1 MRTSAKASPSVKRCG
16 MRSAKLA
23 RHMLIRSTG
32 RRSTSRVSESEM
44 SRWFATLLLVASLL
58 PSPVRAETQ
67 EPFKHALIIG
77 VSIYRDEE
85 IPPLFGVPNDLDS
98 AKEIAVAMGI
108 PEGNVTELFNEQA
121 TKDRII
127 AELGKLAAQASDGGR
142 ILVYFSGHGT
152 RWRDPNAG
160 GCVEG
165 LLTWDRKVIVNR
177 EFAQYAKPLGSKAD
191 KLIIMFDAC
200 HSGGIAGIRRNT
212 RSLGEENGGL
222 RPKFFMKADE
232 TGTACNRPSNVRTR
246 SLLGQNTDGV
256 DALPENVV
264 HITSARSDEVSFDEP
279 SRGGLATQAMK
290 SCLLGAAKDL
300 DGSGAVTLAEVE
312 QCAQDFIS
320 TKVARFPD
328 LLPHHVSVTG
338 LRNMIPV
345 AAAGK
350 PTQSAAP
357 TAEAA
362 RLERERL
369 QREQAALEEQHR
381 AEERRAAEQRA
392 EKIRLEQQRL
402 AAERAEAERL
412 AKLEQERLAREAE
425 QARLAQLEKQRLAR
439 EAEIT
444 RVAEAERK
452 RLAAEAAAAEAAR
465 RESERLAQV
474 ARERQQREEAEL
486 RAEQERLAELA
497 RAAAEERK
505 RLAAAQV
512 AQSAAA
518 AAQTTP
524 SAPAPA
530 PAEPPPV
537 SAIASVQNL
546 YDQRDPRRTLAVTM
560 PRKSLRIGQDPFEMT
575 ITSKH
580 DGHVYIVLLGSD
592 QTSFYL
598 LFPNGLDGSNKI
610 KANVPMRLPRPNWGV
625 VAGGPPGTDHVL
637 VLVTDNPRDLS
648 VLSSNAANAEAPYT
662 FKAADAGGRRELIN
676 FVIGEGVRGS
686 PRFAAAWLKVEEV
699 P

>member
-1 MRTSAKASPSVKRCG
+1 
-16 MRSAKLA
+16 
-23 RHMLIRSTG
+23 
-32 RRSTSRVSESEM
+32 M
-44 SRWFATLLLVASLL
+44 SRWIAILLLVASVL
-58 PSPVRAETQ
+58 PSTARAATQ

-108 PEGNVTELFNEQA
+108 PAGNVTELFNEQA

-127 AELGKLAAQASDGGR
+127 AELGKLAARASEGGR

-200 HSGGIAGIRRNT
+200 HSGGIAGLRGNT
-212 RSLGEENGGL
+212 RSLGSENGGL

-246 SLLGQNTDGV
+246 SLLGQNSDGV

-290 SCLLGAAKDL
+290 SCLLGNAKDL

-312 QCAQDFIS
+312 QCAQEFIS
-320 TKVARFPD
+320 NKVARFPD

-357 TAEAA
+357 TAEAV

-369 QREQAALEEQHR
+369 QREQAALEEQRR

-392 EKIRLEQQRL
+392 EKIRREQERL

-412 AKLEQERLAREAE
+412 AKAEQERLAREAE
-425 QARLAQLEKQRLAR
+425 QARVAQLEKQRLAR
-439 EAEIT
+439 EAELA
-444 RVAEAERK
+444 RVAEGERK

-465 RESERLAQV
+465 RESERLARV
-474 ARERQQREEAEL
+474 AQERREREEAEL
-486 RAEQERLAELA
+486 RAEQERLAQLA
-497 RAAAEERK
+497 QAAEDEKK
-505 RLAAAQV
+505 RLAAAQ
-512 AQSAAA
+512 AA
-518 AAQTTP
+518 AAQTALAATQAAPIATTP
-524 SAPAPA
+524 AVTTGPAA
-530 PAEPPPV
+530 AEPAPV
-537 SAIASVQNL
+537 SAVASVQNL
-546 YDQRDPRRTLAVTM
+546 YDQRDPRRTLTVTV

-598 LFPNGLDGSNKI
+598 LFPNGLDGSNTI

-648 VLSSNAANAEAPYT
+648 VLSSNAANPEAPYT
-662 FKAADAGGRRELIN
+662 FKAADTGGRRELIN

>member
-1 MRTSAKASPSVKRCG
+1 
-16 MRSAKLA
+16 
-23 RHMLIRSTG
+23 
-32 RRSTSRVSESEM
+32 M
-44 SRWFATLLLVASLL
+44 SRWIAILLLVASVL
-58 PSPVRAETQ
+58 PSTARAATQ

-108 PEGNVTELFNEQA
+108 PAGNVTELFNEQA

-127 AELGKLAAQASDGGR
+127 AELGKLAARASEGGR

-200 HSGGIAGIRRNT
+200 HSGGIAGLRGNT
-212 RSLGEENGGL
+212 RSLGSENGGL

-246 SLLGQNTDGV
+246 SLLGQNSDGV

-290 SCLLGAAKDL
+290 SCLLGNAKDL

-312 QCAQDFIS
+312 QCAQEFIS

-357 TAEAA
+357 TAEAV

-369 QREQAALEEQHR
+369 QREQAALEEQRR

-392 EKIRLEQQRL
+392 EKIRREQERL

-412 AKLEQERLAREAE
+412 AKAEQERLAREAE
-425 QARLAQLEKQRLAR
+425 QARVAQLEKQRLAR
-439 EAEIT
+439 EAELA
-444 RVAEAERK
+444 RVAEGERK
-452 RLAAEAAAAEAAR
+452 RLAAEAAAAETAR
-465 RESERLAQV
+465 RESERLARV
-474 ARERQQREEAEL
+474 AQERREREEAEL
-486 RAEQERLAELA
+486 RAEQERLAQLA
-497 RAAAEERK
+497 QAAEDEKK
-505 RLAAAQV
+505 RLAAAQ
-512 AQSAAA
+512 AA
-518 AAQTTP
+518 AAQTATAATQAAPIATTP
-524 SAPAPA
+524 AVTTGPAA
-530 PAEPPPV
+530 AEPAPV
-537 SAIASVQNL
+537 SAVASVQNL
-546 YDQRDPRRTLAVTM
+546 YDQRDPRRTLTVTV
-560 PRKSLRIGQDPFEMT
+560 PRKSLRIGQDPFEVT

-598 LFPNGLDGSNKI
+598 LFPNGLDGSNTI

-648 VLSSNAANAEAPYT
+648 VLSSNAANPEAPYT
-662 FKAADAGGRRELIN
+662 FKAADTGGRRELIN

>member
-1 MRTSAKASPSVKRCG
+1 
-16 MRSAKLA
+16 
-23 RHMLIRSTG
+23 
-32 RRSTSRVSESEM
+32 M
-44 SRWFATLLLVASLL
+44 SRWIAILLLVASVL
-58 PSPVRAETQ
+58 PSTARAATQ

-108 PEGNVTELFNEQA
+108 PAGNVTELFNEQA

-127 AELGKLAAQASDGGR
+127 AELGKLAARASEGGR

-200 HSGGIAGIRRNT
+200 HSGGIAGLRGNT
-212 RSLGEENGGL
+212 RSLGSENGGL

-246 SLLGQNTDGV
+246 SLLGQNSDGV

-290 SCLLGAAKDL
+290 SCLLGNAKDL

-312 QCAQDFIS
+312 QCAQEFIS
-320 TKVARFPD
+320 NKVARFPD

-357 TAEAA
+357 TAEAV

-369 QREQAALEEQHR
+369 QREQAALEEQRR

-392 EKIRLEQQRL
+392 EKIRREQERL

-412 AKLEQERLAREAE
+412 AKAEQERLAREAE
-425 QARLAQLEKQRLAR
+425 QARVAQLEKQRLAR
-439 EAEIT
+439 EAELA
-444 RVAEAERK
+444 RVAEGERK

-465 RESERLAQV
+465 RESERLARV
-474 ARERQQREEAEL
+474 AQERREREEAEL
-486 RAEQERLAELA
+486 RAEQERLAQLA
-497 RAAAEERK
+497 QAAEDEKK
-505 RLAAAQV
+505 RLAAAQ
-512 AQSAAA
+512 AA
-518 AAQTTP
+518 AAQTALAATQAAPIATTP
-524 SAPAPA
+524 AVTTGPAA
-530 PAEPPPV
+530 AEPAPV
-537 SAIASVQNL
+537 SAVASVQNL
-546 YDQRDPRRTLAVTM
+546 YDQRDPRRTLTVTV

-598 LFPNGLDGSNKI
+598 LFPNGLDGSNTI
-610 KANVPMRLPRPNWGV
+610 KANVLMRLPRPNWGV

-648 VLSSNAANAEAPYT
+648 VLSSNAANPEAPYT
-662 FKAADAGGRRELIN
+662 FKAADTGGRRELIN

>member
-1 MRTSAKASPSVKRCG
+1 
-16 MRSAKLA
+16 
-23 RHMLIRSTG
+23 
-32 RRSTSRVSESEM
+32 M
-44 SRWFATLLLVASLL
+44 SRWIAILLLVASVL
-58 PSPVRAETQ
+58 PSTARAATQ

-108 PEGNVTELFNEQA
+108 PAGNVTELFNEQA

-127 AELGKLAAQASDGGR
+127 AELGKLAARATEGGR

-200 HSGGIAGIRRNT
+200 HSGGIAGLRGNT
-212 RSLGEENGGL
+212 RSLGSENGGL

-246 SLLGQNTDGV
+246 SLLGQNSDGV

-290 SCLLGAAKDL
+290 SCLLGNAKDL

-312 QCAQDFIS
+312 QCAQEFIS

-357 TAEAA
+357 TAEAV

-369 QREQAALEEQHR
+369 QREQAALEEQRR

-392 EKIRLEQQRL
+392 EKIRREQERL

-412 AKLEQERLAREAE
+412 AKAEQERLAREAE
-425 QARLAQLEKQRLAR
+425 QARVAQLEKQRLAR
-439 EAEIT
+439 EAELA
-444 RVAEAERK
+444 RVAEGERK

-465 RESERLAQV
+465 RESERLARV
-474 ARERQQREEAEL
+474 AQERREREEAEL
-486 RAEQERLAELA
+486 RAEQERLAQLA
-497 RAAAEERK
+497 QAAEDEKK
-505 RLAAAQV
+505 RLAAAQ
-512 AQSAAA
+512 AA
-518 AAQTTP
+518 AAQTATAATQAAPIATTP
-524 SAPAPA
+524 AVTTGPAA
-530 PAEPPPV
+530 AEPAPV
-537 SAIASVQNL
+537 SAVASVQNL
-546 YDQRDPRRTLAVTM
+546 YDQRDPRRTLTVTV

-598 LFPNGLDGSNKI
+598 LFPNGLDGSNTI

-648 VLSSNAANAEAPYT
+648 VLSSNAANPEAPYT
-662 FKAADAGGRRELIN
+662 FKAADTGGRRELIN

>member
-1 MRTSAKASPSVKRCG
+1 
-16 MRSAKLA
+16 
-23 RHMLIRSTG
+23 
-32 RRSTSRVSESEM
+32 M
-44 SRWFATLLLVASLL
+44 SRWIAILLLMASIL
-58 PSPVRAETQ
+58 SPPASAATQ

-85 IPPLFGVPNDLDS
+85 VPPLFGVPNDLDS

-246 SLLGQNTDGV
+246 SLLGQNSDGV

-264 HITSARSDEVSFDEP
+264 HITSARADEVSFDEP

-290 SCLLGAAKDL
+290 SCLLGGAKDL

-328 LLPHHVSVTG
+328 LLPHHVTVTG
-338 LRNMIPV
+338 LRNLIPV

-357 TAEAA
+357 SAEAA

-369 QREQAALEEQHR
+369 QREQAALEEQRR

-392 EKIRLEQQRL
+392 EKIRQEQQRL
-402 AAERAEAERL
+402 AAERGEAERL

-439 EAEIT
+439 EAELAK
-444 RVAEAERK
+444 VAEAERK
-452 RLAAEAAAAEAAR
+452 RLAAEAAAADTAR
-465 RESERLAQV
+465 RESERLAQ
-474 ARERQQREEAEL
+474 AALERRQREEAES
-486 RAEQERLAELA
+486 RAEQERLAQLA
-497 RAAAEERK
+497 QAAEEEKKRLAAAEAERLRLAQLAEAAAEEKK
-505 RLAAAQV
+505 RLAAAQ
-512 AQSAAA
+512 A
-518 AAQTTP
+518 
-524 SAPAPA
+524 
-530 PAEPPPV
+530 PV
-537 SAIASVQNL
+537 SAVASVQNL
-546 YDQRDPRRTLAVTM
+546 YDQRDPRRTLAVTV
-560 PRKSLRIGQDPFEMT
+560 PRKSLRIGQDPFELT

-580 DGHVYIVLLGSD
+580 DGYVYIVLLGSD

-598 LFPNGLDGSNKI
+598 LFPNGFDGSNKI
-610 KANVPMRLPRPNWGV
+610 KANAPMRLPRPNWGV
-625 VAGGPPGTDHVL
+625 MAGGPPGTDHVL
-637 VLVTDNPRDLS
+637 VLVTDNPRELS
-648 VLSSNAANAEAPYT
+648 VLSSNAANPEAPYT

-699 P
+699 Q

>member
-1 MRTSAKASPSVKRCG
+1 
-16 MRSAKLA
+16 
-23 RHMLIRSTG
+23 
-32 RRSTSRVSESEM
+32 M
-44 SRWFATLLLVASLL
+44 SRWIVILLLVASVL
-58 PSPVRAETQ
+58 PSTARAATQ

-108 PEGNVTELFNEQA
+108 PAGNVTELFNEQA

-127 AELGKLAAQASDGGR
+127 AELGKLAARATEGGR

-200 HSGGIAGIRRNT
+200 HSGGIAGLRGNT
-212 RSLGEENGGL
+212 RSLGSENGGL

-246 SLLGQNTDGV
+246 SLLGQNADGV

-290 SCLLGAAKDL
+290 SCLLGNAKDL

-312 QCAQDFIS
+312 QCAQEFIS

-357 TAEAA
+357 TAEAV

-369 QREQAALEEQHR
+369 QREQAALEEQRR

-392 EKIRLEQQRL
+392 EKIRREQERL

-412 AKLEQERLAREAE
+412 AKAEQERLAREAE
-425 QARLAQLEKQRLAR
+425 QAGVAQLEKQRLAR
-439 EAEIT
+439 
-444 RVAEAERK
+444 VAQE
-452 RLAAEAAAAEAAR
+452 R
-465 RESERLAQV
+465 RE
-474 ARERQQREEAEL
+474 REEAEL
-486 RAEQERLAELA
+486 RAEQERLAQLA
-497 RAAAEERK
+497 QAAEDEKK
-505 RLAAAQV
+505 RLAAAQ
-512 AQSAAA
+512 AA
-518 AAQTTP
+518 AAQTATAATP
-524 SAPAPA
+524 AVTTAPPA
-530 PAEPPPV
+530 AEPAPV
-537 SAIASVQNL
+537 SAVASVQNL
-546 YDQRDPRRTLAVTM
+546 YDQRDTRRTLNVTV

-598 LFPNGLDGSNKI
+598 LFPNGLDGSNTI
-610 KANVPMRLPRPNWGV
+610 KTNVPMRLPRPNWGV

-648 VLSSNAANAEAPYT
+648 VLSSNAANPEAPYT

>member
-1 MRTSAKASPSVKRCG
+1 
-16 MRSAKLA
+16 
-23 RHMLIRSTG
+23 
-32 RRSTSRVSESEM
+32 M
-44 SRWFATLLLVASLL
+44 SRWIAILLLVASVL
-58 PSPVRAETQ
+58 PSTARAATQ

-108 PEGNVTELFNEQA
+108 PAGNVTELFNEQA

-127 AELGKLAAQASDGGR
+127 AELGKLAARATEGGR

-200 HSGGIAGIRRNT
+200 HSGGIAGLRGNT
-212 RSLGEENGGL
+212 RSLGSENGGL

-246 SLLGQNTDGV
+246 SLLGQNSDGV

-290 SCLLGAAKDL
+290 SCLLGNAKDL

-312 QCAQDFIS
+312 QCAQEFIS

-357 TAEAA
+357 TAEAV

-369 QREQAALEEQHR
+369 QREQAALEEQRR

-392 EKIRLEQQRL
+392 EKIRREQERL

-412 AKLEQERLAREAE
+412 AKAEQERLAREAE
-425 QARLAQLEKQRLAR
+425 QARVAQLEKQRLAR
-439 EAEIT
+439 EAELA
-444 RVAEAERK
+444 RVAEGERK

-465 RESERLAQV
+465 RESERLARV
-474 ARERQQREEAEL
+474 AQERREREEAEL
-486 RAEQERLAELA
+486 RAEQERLAQLA
-497 RAAAEERK
+497 QAAEDEKK
-505 RLAAAQV
+505 RLAAAQ
-512 AQSAAA
+512 AA
-518 AAQTTP
+518 AAQTATAATQAAPIATTP
-524 SAPAPA
+524 AVTTGPAA
-530 PAEPPPV
+530 AEPAPV
-537 SAIASVQNL
+537 SAVASVQNL
-546 YDQRDPRRTLAVTM
+546 YDQRDPRRTLNVTV
-560 PRKSLRIGQDPFEMT
+560 PRKSLRIGQDPFEVT

-598 LFPNGLDGSNKI
+598 LFPNGLDGSNTI

-648 VLSSNAANAEAPYT
+648 VLSSNAANPEAPYT
-662 FKAADAGGRRELIN
+662 FKAADTGGRRELIN

>member
-1 MRTSAKASPSVKRCG
+1 
-16 MRSAKLA
+16 
-23 RHMLIRSTG
+23 
-32 RRSTSRVSESEM
+32 M
-44 SRWFATLLLVASLL
+44 SRWIAILLLVASVL
-58 PSPVRAETQ
+58 PSTARAATQ

-108 PEGNVTELFNEQA
+108 PAGNVTELFNEQA

-127 AELGKLAAQASDGGR
+127 AELGKLAARASEGGR

-200 HSGGIAGIRRNT
+200 HSGGIAGLRGNT
-212 RSLGEENGGL
+212 RSLGSENGGL

-246 SLLGQNTDGV
+246 SLLGQNADGV

-290 SCLLGAAKDL
+290 SCLLGNAKDL

-312 QCAQDFIS
+312 QCAQEFIS

-357 TAEAA
+357 TAEAV

-369 QREQAALEEQHR
+369 QREQAALEEQRR

-392 EKIRLEQQRL
+392 EKIRREQERL

-412 AKLEQERLAREAE
+412 AKAEQERLAR
-425 QARLAQLEKQRLAR
+425 
-439 EAEIT
+439 
-444 RVAEAERK
+444 VAEGERK
-452 RLAAEAAAAEAAR
+452 RLAAEAAAADAAR
-465 RESERLAQV
+465 RESERLARVGQ
-474 ARERQQREEAEL
+474 ERRDREEAEL
-486 RAEQERLAELA
+486 RAEQERLAQLA
-497 RAAAEERK
+497 QAAEDEKK
-505 RLAAAQV
+505 RLAAAQAATAATQAAPIATTPAV
-512 AQSAAA
+512 TTGPAAA
-518 AAQTTP
+518 E
-524 SAPAPA
+524 PA
-530 PAEPPPV
+530 PV
-537 SAIASVQNL
+537 SAVASVQNL
-546 YDQRDPRRTLAVTM
+546 YDQRDPRRTLTVTV
-560 PRKSLRIGQDPFEMT
+560 PRKSLRIGQDPFEVT

-598 LFPNGLDGSNKI
+598 LFPNGLDGSNAI

-648 VLSSNAANAEAPYT
+648 VLSSNAANPEAPYT
-662 FKAADAGGRRELIN
+662 FKAADTGGRRELIN

>member
-1 MRTSAKASPSVKRCG
+1 
-16 MRSAKLA
+16 
-23 RHMLIRSTG
+23 
-32 RRSTSRVSESEM
+32 M
-44 SRWFATLLLVASLL
+44 SRWIASLLLVASGL
-58 PSPVRAETQ
+58 PSAARAATQ

-108 PEGNVTELFNEQA
+108 PAGNVTELFNEQA

-127 AELGKLAAQASDGGR
+127 AELGKLAARATEGGR

-200 HSGGIAGIRRNT
+200 HSGGIAGLRGNT
-212 RSLGEENGGL
+212 RSLGSENGGL

-246 SLLGQNTDGV
+246 SLLGQNSDGV

-290 SCLLGAAKDL
+290 SCLLGNAKDL

-312 QCAQDFIS
+312 QCAQEFIS

-357 TAEAA
+357 TAEAV

-369 QREQAALEEQHR
+369 QREQAALEEQRR

-392 EKIRLEQQRL
+392 EKIRREQERL

-412 AKLEQERLAREAE
+412 AKAEQERLAREAE
-425 QARLAQLEKQRLAR
+425 QARVAQLEKQRLAR
-439 EAEIT
+439 EAELA
-444 RVAEAERK
+444 RVAEGERK
-452 RLAAEAAAAEAAR
+452 RLAAEAAAAETAR
-465 RESERLAQV
+465 RESERLARV
-474 ARERQQREEAEL
+474 AQERREREEAEL
-486 RAEQERLAELA
+486 RAEQERLAQLA
-497 RAAAEERK
+497 QAAEDEKK
-505 RLAAAQV
+505 RLAAAQ
-512 AQSAAA
+512 AA
-518 AAQTTP
+518 AAQTATAATQAAPIATTP
-524 SAPAPA
+524 AVTTGPAA
-530 PAEPPPV
+530 AEPAPV
-537 SAIASVQNL
+537 SAVASVQNL
-546 YDQRDPRRTLAVTM
+546 YDQRDPRRTLTVTV

-598 LFPNGLDGSNKI
+598 LFPNGLDGSNTI

-648 VLSSNAANAEAPYT
+648 VLSSNAANPEAPYT
-662 FKAADAGGRRELIN
+662 FKAADTGGRRELIN

>member
-1 MRTSAKASPSVKRCG
+1 
-16 MRSAKLA
+16 
-23 RHMLIRSTG
+23 
-32 RRSTSRVSESEM
+32 M
-44 SRWFATLLLVASLL
+44 SRWIAILLLVASVL
-58 PSPVRAETQ
+58 PSTARAATQ

-108 PEGNVTELFNEQA
+108 PAGNVTELFNEQA

-127 AELGKLAAQASDGGR
+127 AELGKLAARATEGGR

-200 HSGGIAGIRRNT
+200 HSGGIAGLRGNT
-212 RSLGEENGGL
+212 RSLGSENGGL

-246 SLLGQNTDGV
+246 SLLGQNADGV

-290 SCLLGAAKDL
+290 SCLLGNAKDL

-312 QCAQDFIS
+312 QCAQEFIS

-357 TAEAA
+357 TAEAV

-369 QREQAALEEQHR
+369 QREQAALEEQRR

-392 EKIRLEQQRL
+392 EKIRREQERL

-412 AKLEQERLAREAE
+412 AKAEQERLAREAE
-425 QARLAQLEKQRLAR
+425 QARVAQLEKQRLAR
-439 EAEIT
+439 EAELA
-444 RVAEAERK
+444 RVAEGERK
-452 RLAAEAAAAEAAR
+452 RLAAEAAAADAAR
-465 RESERLAQV
+465 RESERLARV
-474 ARERQQREEAEL
+474 AQERREREEAEL
-486 RAEQERLAELA
+486 RAEQERLAQLA
-497 RAAAEERK
+497 QAAEDEKK
-505 RLAAAQV
+505 RLAAAQAAA
-512 AQSAAA
+512 AQAA
-518 AAQTTP
+518 AAQTATAATQAAPIATTP
-524 SAPAPA
+524 AVTTGPAA
-530 PAEPPPV
+530 AEPAPV
-537 SAIASVQNL
+537 SAVASVQNL
-546 YDQRDPRRTLAVTM
+546 YDQRDPRRTLTVTV

-598 LFPNGLDGSNKI
+598 LFPNGLDGSNTI

-648 VLSSNAANAEAPYT
+648 VLSSNAANPEAPYT
-662 FKAADAGGRRELIN
+662 FKAADTGGRRELIN

>member
-1 MRTSAKASPSVKRCG
+1 
-16 MRSAKLA
+16 
-23 RHMLIRSTG
+23 
-32 RRSTSRVSESEM
+32 M
-44 SRWFATLLLVASLL
+44 SRWIAILLLVASVL
-58 PSPVRAETQ
+58 PSAARAATQ

-108 PEGNVTELFNEQA
+108 PAGNVTELFNEQA

-127 AELGKLAAQASDGGR
+127 AELGKLAARASEGGR

-200 HSGGIAGIRRNT
+200 HSGGIAGLRGNT
-212 RSLGEENGGL
+212 RSLGSENGGL

-246 SLLGQNTDGV
+246 SLLGQNSDGV

-290 SCLLGAAKDL
+290 SCLLGNAKDL

-312 QCAQDFIS
+312 QCAQEFIS

-357 TAEAA
+357 TAEAV

-369 QREQAALEEQHR
+369 QREQAALEEQRR

-392 EKIRLEQQRL
+392 EKIRREQERL

-412 AKLEQERLAREAE
+412 AKAEQERLAREAE
-425 QARLAQLEKQRLAR
+425 QARVAQLEKQRLAR
-439 EAEIT
+439 
-444 RVAEAERK
+444 VAQE
-452 RLAAEAAAAEAAR
+452 R
-465 RESERLAQV
+465 RE
-474 ARERQQREEAEL
+474 REEAEL
-486 RAEQERLAELA
+486 RAEQERLAQLA
-497 RAAAEERK
+497 QAAEDEKK
-505 RLAAAQV
+505 RLAAAQ
-512 AQSAAA
+512 AA
-518 AAQTTP
+518 AAQTALAATQAAPIATTP
-524 SAPAPA
+524 AVTTGPAA
-530 PAEPPPV
+530 AEPAPV
-537 SAIASVQNL
+537 SAVASVQNL
-546 YDQRDPRRTLAVTM
+546 YDQRDPRRTLTVTV

-598 LFPNGLDGSNKI
+598 LFPNGLDGSNTI
-610 KANVPMRLPRPNWGV
+610 KANVLMRLPRPNWGV

-648 VLSSNAANAEAPYT
+648 VLSSNAANPEAPYT
-662 FKAADAGGRRELIN
+662 FKAADTGGRRELIN

>member
-1 MRTSAKASPSVKRCG
+1 
-16 MRSAKLA
+16 
-23 RHMLIRSTG
+23 
-32 RRSTSRVSESEM
+32 M
-44 SRWFATLLLVASLL
+44 SRWIAILLLIASIL
-58 PSPVRAETQ
+58 SPPARAATQ

-85 IPPLFGVPNDLDS
+85 VPPLFGVPNDLDS

-246 SLLGQNTDGV
+246 SLLGQNSDGV

-264 HITSARSDEVSFDEP
+264 HITSARADEVSFDEP

-290 SCLLGAAKDL
+290 SCLLGGAKDL

-328 LLPHHVSVTG
+328 LLPHHVTVTG
-338 LRNMIPV
+338 LRNLIPV

-357 TAEAA
+357 SAEAA

-369 QREQAALEEQHR
+369 QREQAALEEQRR

-392 EKIRLEQQRL
+392 EKIRQEQQRL

-439 EAEIT
+439 EAELAK
-444 RVAEAERK
+444 VAEAERK
-452 RLAAEAAAAEAAR
+452 RLAAEAAAADTAR
-465 RESERLAQV
+465 RESERLAQ
-474 ARERQQREEAEL
+474 AALERRQREEAEL
-486 RAEQERLAELA
+486 RAEQERLAQLA
-497 RAAAEERK
+497 QAAEEEKK
-505 RLAAAQV
+505 RLAAAEAERLRL
-512 AQSAAA
+512 AQLAEAAEAARAAEAAA
-518 AAQTTP
+518 AAMA
-524 SAPAPA
+524 APAV
-530 PAEPPPV
+530 AEPAPV
-537 SAIASVQNL
+537 SAVASVQNL
-546 YDQRDPRRTLAVTM
+546 YDQRDPRRTLAVTV
-560 PRKSLRIGQDPFEMT
+560 PRKSLRIGQDPFELT

-580 DGHVYIVLLGSD
+580 DGYVYIVLLGSD

-625 VAGGPPGTDHVL
+625 MAGGPPGTDHVL
-637 VLVTDNPRDLS
+637 VLVTDNPRELS
-648 VLSSNAANAEAPYT
+648 VLSSNAANPEAPYT

-699 P
+699 Q

>member
-1 MRTSAKASPSVKRCG
+1 
-16 MRSAKLA
+16 
-23 RHMLIRSTG
+23 
-32 RRSTSRVSESEM
+32 M
-44 SRWFATLLLVASLL
+44 SRWIAILLLVASVL
-58 PSPVRAETQ
+58 PSTARAATQ

-85 IPPLFGVPNDLDS
+85 VPPLFGVPNDLDS

-108 PEGNVTELFNEQA
+108 PAGNVTELFNEQA

-127 AELGKLAAQASDGGR
+127 AELGKLAARATEGGR

-200 HSGGIAGIRRNT
+200 HSGGIAGLRGNT
-212 RSLGEENGGL
+212 RSLGSENGGL

-246 SLLGQNTDGV
+246 SLLGQNSDGV

-290 SCLLGAAKDL
+290 SCLLGNAKDL

-312 QCAQDFIS
+312 QCAQEFIS

-357 TAEAA
+357 TAEAV

-369 QREQAALEEQHR
+369 QREQAALEEQRR

-392 EKIRLEQQRL
+392 EKIRREQERL

-412 AKLEQERLAREAE
+412 AKAEQERLAREAE
-425 QARLAQLEKQRLAR
+425 QARVAQLEKQRLAR
-439 EAEIT
+439 EAELA
-444 RVAEAERK
+444 RVAEGERK
-452 RLAAEAAAAEAAR
+452 RLAAEAAAAETAR
-465 RESERLAQV
+465 RESERLARV
-474 ARERQQREEAEL
+474 AQERREREEAEL
-486 RAEQERLAELA
+486 RAEQERLAQLA
-497 RAAAEERK
+497 QAAEDEKK
-505 RLAAAQV
+505 RLAAAQ
-512 AQSAAA
+512 AA
-518 AAQTTP
+518 AAQTATAATQAAPIATTP
-524 SAPAPA
+524 AVTTGPAA
-530 PAEPPPV
+530 AEPAPV
-537 SAIASVQNL
+537 SAVASVQNL
-546 YDQRDPRRTLAVTM
+546 YDQRDPRRTLTVTV

-598 LFPNGLDGSNKI
+598 LFPNGLDGSNTI

-648 VLSSNAANAEAPYT
+648 VLSSNAANPEAPYT
-662 FKAADAGGRRELIN
+662 FKAADTGGRRELIN

>member
-1 MRTSAKASPSVKRCG
+1 
-16 MRSAKLA
+16 
-23 RHMLIRSTG
+23 
-32 RRSTSRVSESEM
+32 M
-44 SRWFATLLLVASLL
+44 SRWIAILLLVASVL
-58 PSPVRAETQ
+58 PSTARAATQ

-108 PEGNVTELFNEQA
+108 PAGNVTELFNEQA

-127 AELGKLAAQASDGGR
+127 AELGKLAARASEGGR

-200 HSGGIAGIRRNT
+200 HSGGIAGLRGNT
-212 RSLGEENGGL
+212 RSLGSENGGL

-246 SLLGQNTDGV
+246 SLLGQNSDGV

-290 SCLLGAAKDL
+290 SCLLGNAKDL

-312 QCAQDFIS
+312 QCAQEFIS

-357 TAEAA
+357 TAEAV

-369 QREQAALEEQHR
+369 QREQAALEEQRR

-392 EKIRLEQQRL
+392 EKIRREQERL

-412 AKLEQERLAREAE
+412 AKAEQERLAREAE
-425 QARLAQLEKQRLAR
+425 QARVAQLEKQRLAR
-439 EAEIT
+439 EAELA
-444 RVAEAERK
+444 RVAEGERK

-465 RESERLAQV
+465 RESERLARV
-474 ARERQQREEAEL
+474 AQERREREEAEL
-486 RAEQERLAELA
+486 RAEQERLAQLA
-497 RAAAEERK
+497 QAAEDEKK
-505 RLAAAQV
+505 RLAAAQAAA
-512 AQSAAA
+512 AQAA
-518 AAQTTP
+518 AAQTALAATQAAPIATTP
-524 SAPAPA
+524 AVTTGPAA
-530 PAEPPPV
+530 AEPAPV
-537 SAIASVQNL
+537 SAVASVQNL
-546 YDQRDPRRTLAVTM
+546 YDQRDPRRTLTVTV

-598 LFPNGLDGSNKI
+598 LFPNGLDGSNTI

-648 VLSSNAANAEAPYT
+648 VLSSNAANPEAPYT
-662 FKAADAGGRRELIN
+662 FKAADTGGRRELIN

>member
-1 MRTSAKASPSVKRCG
+1 
-16 MRSAKLA
+16 
-23 RHMLIRSTG
+23 
-32 RRSTSRVSESEM
+32 M
-44 SRWFATLLLVASLL
+44 SRWIAILLLVASML
-58 PSPVRAETQ
+58 PSTARAATQ

-108 PEGNVTELFNEQA
+108 PAGNVTELFNEQA

-127 AELGKLAAQASDGGR
+127 AELGKLAAQASEGGR

-200 HSGGIAGIRRNT
+200 HSGGIAGLRRNT

-246 SLLGQNTDGV
+246 SLLGQNADGV

-290 SCLLGAAKDL
+290 SCLLGNAKDL

-312 QCAQDFIS
+312 QCAQEFIS

-357 TAEAA
+357 SAEAA

-369 QREQAALEEQHR
+369 QREQAALEEQRR

-392 EKIRLEQQRL
+392 AQIRREQERL

-412 AKLEQERLAREAE
+412 AKLEQDRLAREAE
-425 QARLAQLEKQRLAR
+425 QARLAQIEKQRLAR
-439 EAEIT
+439 EAELA

-452 RLAAEAAAAEAAR
+452 RLAAEAAAADAAR

-474 ARERQQREEAEL
+474 ALERRQREEAEL

-497 RAAAEERK
+497 RAADEERK
-505 RLAAAQV
+505 RLAASQA
-512 AQSAAA
+512 AASAA
-518 AAQTTP
+518 T
-524 SAPAPA
+524 APAVTPA
-530 PAEPPPV
+530 VTAAPTATEPAPV
-537 SAIASVQNL
+537 SAVASVQNL
-546 YDQRDPRRTLAVTM
+546 YDQRDPRRTLNVTV
-560 PRKSLRIGQDPFEMT
+560 PRKSLRIDQDPFEMT

-598 LFPNGLDGSNKI
+598 LFPNGLDDSNKI

-648 VLSSNAANAEAPYT
+648 VLSSNAANPESPYT

-686 PRFAAAWLKVEEV
+686 PRFAAAWLKVEEI

>member
-1 MRTSAKASPSVKRCG
+1 
-16 MRSAKLA
+16 
-23 RHMLIRSTG
+23 
-32 RRSTSRVSESEM
+32 M
-44 SRWFATLLLVASLL
+44 SRWIAILLLVASVL
-58 PSPVRAETQ
+58 PSAARAATQ

-108 PEGNVTELFNEQA
+108 PAGNVTELFNEQA

-127 AELGKLAAQASDGGR
+127 AELGKLAARASEGGR

-200 HSGGIAGIRRNT
+200 HSGGIAGLRGNT
-212 RSLGEENGGL
+212 RSLGSENGGL

-246 SLLGQNTDGV
+246 SLLGQNSDGV

-290 SCLLGAAKDL
+290 SCLLGNAKDL

-312 QCAQDFIS
+312 QCAQEFIS

-357 TAEAA
+357 TAEAV

-369 QREQAALEEQHR
+369 QREQAALEEQRR

-392 EKIRLEQQRL
+392 EKIRREQERL

-412 AKLEQERLAREAE
+412 AKAEQERLAREAE
-425 QARLAQLEKQRLAR
+425 QARVAQLEKQRLAR
-439 EAEIT
+439 
-444 RVAEAERK
+444 VAQE
-452 RLAAEAAAAEAAR
+452 R
-465 RESERLAQV
+465 RE
-474 ARERQQREEAEL
+474 REEAEL
-486 RAEQERLAELA
+486 RAEQERLAQLA
-497 RAAAEERK
+497 QAAEDEKK
-505 RLAAAQV
+505 RLAAAQ
-512 AQSAAA
+512 AA
-518 AAQTTP
+518 AAQTALAATQAAPIATTP
-524 SAPAPA
+524 AVTTGPAA
-530 PAEPPPV
+530 AEPAPV
-537 SAIASVQNL
+537 SAVASVQNL
-546 YDQRDPRRTLAVTM
+546 YDQRDPRRTLTVTV

-598 LFPNGLDGSNKI
+598 LFPNGLDGSNTI

-648 VLSSNAANAEAPYT
+648 VLSSNAANPEAPYT
-662 FKAADAGGRRELIN
+662 FKAADTGGRRELIN

>member
-1 MRTSAKASPSVKRCG
+1 
-16 MRSAKLA
+16 
-23 RHMLIRSTG
+23 
-32 RRSTSRVSESEM
+32 M
-44 SRWFATLLLVASLL
+44 SRWIAILLLVASVL
-58 PSPVRAETQ
+58 PSTARAATQ

-108 PEGNVTELFNEQA
+108 PAGNVTELFNEQA

-127 AELGKLAAQASDGGR
+127 AELGKLAARATEGGR

-200 HSGGIAGIRRNT
+200 HSGGIAGLRGNT
-212 RSLGEENGGL
+212 RSLGSENGGL

-246 SLLGQNTDGV
+246 SLLGQNSDGV

-279 SRGGLATQAMK
+279 SRGGLATQALK
-290 SCLLGAAKDL
+290 SCLLGNAKDL

-312 QCAQDFIS
+312 QCAQEFIS

-357 TAEAA
+357 TAEAV

-369 QREQAALEEQHR
+369 QREQAALEEQRR

-392 EKIRLEQQRL
+392 EKIRREQERL

-412 AKLEQERLAREAE
+412 AKAEQERLAREAE
-425 QARLAQLEKQRLAR
+425 QARVAQLEKQRLAR
-439 EAEIT
+439 EAELA
-444 RVAEAERK
+444 RVAEGERK
-452 RLAAEAAAAEAAR
+452 RLAAEAAAAETAR
-465 RESERLAQV
+465 RESERLARV
-474 ARERQQREEAEL
+474 AQERREREEAEL
-486 RAEQERLAELA
+486 RAEQERLAQLA
-497 RAAAEERK
+497 QAAEDEKK
-505 RLAAAQV
+505 RLAAAQ
-512 AQSAAA
+512 AA
-518 AAQTTP
+518 AAQAATAATQAAPIATTP
-524 SAPAPA
+524 AVTTGPAA
-530 PAEPPPV
+530 AEPAPV
-537 SAIASVQNL
+537 SAVASVQNL
-546 YDQRDPRRTLAVTM
+546 YDQRDPRRTLNVTV
-560 PRKSLRIGQDPFEMT
+560 PRKSLRIGQDPFEVT

-598 LFPNGLDGSNKI
+598 LFPNGLDGSNAI

-648 VLSSNAANAEAPYT
+648 VLSSNAANPEAPYT
-662 FKAADAGGRRELIN
+662 FKAADTGGRRELIN

>member
-1 MRTSAKASPSVKRCG
+1 
-16 MRSAKLA
+16 
-23 RHMLIRSTG
+23 
-32 RRSTSRVSESEM
+32 M
-44 SRWFATLLLVASLL
+44 SRWIAILLLVASVL
-58 PSPVRAETQ
+58 PSTARAATQ

-108 PEGNVTELFNEQA
+108 PAGNVTELFNEQA

-127 AELGKLAAQASDGGR
+127 AELGKLAARATEGGR

-200 HSGGIAGIRRNT
+200 HSGGIAGLRGNT
-212 RSLGEENGGL
+212 RSLGSENGGL

-246 SLLGQNTDGV
+246 SLLGRNADGV

-290 SCLLGAAKDL
+290 SCLLGNAKDL

-312 QCAQDFIS
+312 QCAQEFIS

-357 TAEAA
+357 TAEAV

-369 QREQAALEEQHR
+369 QREQAALEEQRR

-392 EKIRLEQQRL
+392 EKIRREQERL

-412 AKLEQERLAREAE
+412 AQAEQERLAREAE
-425 QARLAQLEKQRLAR
+425 QARVAQLEKQRLAR
-439 EAEIT
+439 EAELA
-444 RVAEAERK
+444 RVAEGERK

-465 RESERLAQV
+465 RESERLARV
-474 ARERQQREEAEL
+474 AQERREREEAEL
-486 RAEQERLAELA
+486 RAEQERLAQLA
-497 RAAAEERK
+497 QAAEDEKK
-505 RLAAAQV
+505 RLAAAQAAA
-512 AQSAAA
+512 AQAAAAQAA
-518 AAQTTP
+518 AAQTATAATP
-524 SAPAPA
+524 AVTTAPPA
-530 PAEPPPV
+530 AEPAPV
-537 SAIASVQNL
+537 SAVASVQNL
-546 YDQRDPRRTLAVTM
+546 YDQRDPRRTLNVTV
-560 PRKSLRIGQDPFEMT
+560 PRKSLRIGQDPFEVT

-598 LFPNGLDGSNKI
+598 LFPNGLDGSNAI

-648 VLSSNAANAEAPYT
+648 VLSSNAANPEAPYT

>member
-1 MRTSAKASPSVKRCG
+1 
-16 MRSAKLA
+16 
-23 RHMLIRSTG
+23 
-32 RRSTSRVSESEM
+32 M
-44 SRWFATLLLVASLL
+44 SRWIAILLLVASVL
-58 PSPVRAETQ
+58 PSTARAATQ

-108 PEGNVTELFNEQA
+108 PAGNVTELFNEQA

-127 AELGKLAAQASDGGR
+127 AELGKLAARASEGGR

-200 HSGGIAGIRRNT
+200 HSGGIAGLRGNT
-212 RSLGEENGGL
+212 RSLGSENGGL

-246 SLLGQNTDGV
+246 SLLGQNSDGV

-290 SCLLGAAKDL
+290 SCLLGNAKDL

-312 QCAQDFIS
+312 QCAQEFIS

-357 TAEAA
+357 TAEAV

-369 QREQAALEEQHR
+369 QREQAALEEQRR

-392 EKIRLEQQRL
+392 EKIRREQERL

-412 AKLEQERLAREAE
+412 AKAEQERLAREAE
-425 QARLAQLEKQRLAR
+425 QARVAQLEKQRLAR
-439 EAEIT
+439 EAELA
-444 RVAEAERK
+444 RVAEGERK

-465 RESERLAQV
+465 RESERLARV
-474 ARERQQREEAEL
+474 AQERREREEAEL
-486 RAEQERLAELA
+486 RAEQERLAQLA
-497 RAAAEERK
+497 QAAEDEKK
-505 RLAAAQV
+505 RLAAAQ
-512 AQSAAA
+512 AA
-518 AAQTTP
+518 AAQTATAATQAAPIATTP
-524 SAPAPA
+524 AVTTGPAA
-530 PAEPPPV
+530 AEPAPV
-537 SAIASVQNL
+537 SAVASVQNL
-546 YDQRDPRRTLAVTM
+546 YDQRDPRRTLTVTV

-598 LFPNGLDGSNKI
+598 LFPNGLDGSNTI

-648 VLSSNAANAEAPYT
+648 VLSSNAANPEAPYT
-662 FKAADAGGRRELIN
+662 FKAADTGGRRELIN

>member
-1 MRTSAKASPSVKRCG
+1 
-16 MRSAKLA
+16 
-23 RHMLIRSTG
+23 
-32 RRSTSRVSESEM
+32 M
-44 SRWFATLLLVASLL
+44 SRWIAILLLVASVL
-58 PSPVRAETQ
+58 PSAARAATQ

-108 PEGNVTELFNEQA
+108 PAGNVTELFNEQA

-127 AELGKLAAQASDGGR
+127 AELGKLAARASEGGR

-200 HSGGIAGIRRNT
+200 HSGGIAGLRGNT
-212 RSLGEENGGL
+212 RSLGSENGGL

-246 SLLGQNTDGV
+246 SLLGQNSDGV

-290 SCLLGAAKDL
+290 SCLLGNAKDL

-312 QCAQDFIS
+312 QCAQEFIS

-357 TAEAA
+357 TAEAV

-369 QREQAALEEQHR
+369 QREQAALEEQRR

-392 EKIRLEQQRL
+392 EKIRREQERL

-412 AKLEQERLAREAE
+412 AKAEQERLAREAE
-425 QARLAQLEKQRLAR
+425 QARVAQLEKQRLAR
-439 EAEIT
+439 
-444 RVAEAERK
+444 VAQE
-452 RLAAEAAAAEAAR
+452 R
-465 RESERLAQV
+465 RE
-474 ARERQQREEAEL
+474 REEAEL
-486 RAEQERLAELA
+486 RAEQERLAQLA
-497 RAAAEERK
+497 QAAEDEKK
-505 RLAAAQV
+505 RLAAAQ
-512 AQSAAA
+512 AA
-518 AAQTTP
+518 AAQTATAATQAAPIATTP
-524 SAPAPA
+524 AVTTGPAA
-530 PAEPPPV
+530 AEPAPV
-537 SAIASVQNL
+537 SAVASVQNL
-546 YDQRDPRRTLAVTM
+546 YDQRDPRRTLNVTV
-560 PRKSLRIGQDPFEMT
+560 PRKSLRIGQDPFEVT

-598 LFPNGLDGSNKI
+598 LFPNGLDGSNAI

-648 VLSSNAANAEAPYT
+648 VLSSNAANPEAPYT
-662 FKAADAGGRRELIN
+662 FKAADTGGRRELIN

>member
-1 MRTSAKASPSVKRCG
+1 
-16 MRSAKLA
+16 
-23 RHMLIRSTG
+23 
-32 RRSTSRVSESEM
+32 M
-44 SRWFATLLLVASLL
+44 SRWIAILLLVASVL
-58 PSPVRAETQ
+58 PSTARAATQ

-108 PEGNVTELFNEQA
+108 PAGNVTELFNEQA

-127 AELGKLAAQASDGGR
+127 AELGKLAARASEGGR

-200 HSGGIAGIRRNT
+200 HSGGIAGLRGNT
-212 RSLGEENGGL
+212 RSLGSENGGL

-246 SLLGQNTDGV
+246 SLLGQNADGV

-290 SCLLGAAKDL
+290 SCLLGNAKDL

-312 QCAQDFIS
+312 QCAQEFIS

-357 TAEAA
+357 TAEAV

-369 QREQAALEEQHR
+369 QREQAALEEQRR

-392 EKIRLEQQRL
+392 EKIRREQERL

-412 AKLEQERLAREAE
+412 AKAEQERLAREAE
-425 QARLAQLEKQRLAR
+425 QARVAQLEKQRPAR
-439 EAEIT
+439 EAERA
-444 RVAEAERK
+444 RVAEGERK

-465 RESERLAQV
+465 RESERLARV
-474 ARERQQREEAEL
+474 AQERREREEAEL
-486 RAEQERLAELA
+486 RAEQERLAQLA
-497 RAAAEERK
+497 QAAEDEKK
-505 RLAAAQV
+505 RLAAAQAAA
-512 AQSAAA
+512 AQAA
-518 AAQTTP
+518 AAQTATAATQAAPIATTP
-524 SAPAPA
+524 AVTTGPAA
-530 PAEPPPV
+530 AEPAPV
-537 SAIASVQNL
+537 SAVASVQNL
-546 YDQRDPRRTLAVTM
+546 YDQRDPRRTLTVTV
-560 PRKSLRIGQDPFEMT
+560 PRKSLRIGQDPFEVT

-598 LFPNGLDGSNKI
+598 LFPNGLDGSNAI

-648 VLSSNAANAEAPYT
+648 VLSSNAANPEAPYT
-662 FKAADAGGRRELIN
+662 FKAADTGGRRELIN

>member
-1 MRTSAKASPSVKRCG
+1 
-16 MRSAKLA
+16 
-23 RHMLIRSTG
+23 
-32 RRSTSRVSESEM
+32 M
-44 SRWFATLLLVASLL
+44 SRWIAILLLVASVL
-58 PSPVRAETQ
+58 PSTARAATQ

-108 PEGNVTELFNEQA
+108 PAGNVTELFNEQA

-127 AELGKLAAQASDGGR
+127 AELGKLAARATEGGR

-200 HSGGIAGIRRNT
+200 HSGGIAGLRGNT
-212 RSLGEENGGL
+212 RSLGSENGGL

-246 SLLGQNTDGV
+246 SLLGRNADGV

-290 SCLLGAAKDL
+290 SCLLGNAKDL

-312 QCAQDFIS
+312 QCAQEFIS

-357 TAEAA
+357 TAEAV

-369 QREQAALEEQHR
+369 QREQAALEEQRR

-392 EKIRLEQQRL
+392 EKIRREQERL

-412 AKLEQERLAREAE
+412 AQAEQERLAREAE
-425 QARLAQLEKQRLAR
+425 QARVAQLEKQRLAR
-439 EAEIT
+439 EAELA
-444 RVAEAERK
+444 RVAEGERK

-465 RESERLAQV
+465 RESERLARV
-474 ARERQQREEAEL
+474 AQERREREEAEL
-486 RAEQERLAELA
+486 RAEQERLAQLA
-497 RAAAEERK
+497 QAAEDEKK
-505 RLAAAQV
+505 RLAAAQAAA
-512 AQSAAA
+512 AQAA
-518 AAQTTP
+518 AAQTATAATP
-524 SAPAPA
+524 AVTTAPPA
-530 PAEPPPV
+530 AEPAPV
-537 SAIASVQNL
+537 SAVASVQNL
-546 YDQRDPRRTLAVTM
+546 YDQRDPRRTLNVTV
-560 PRKSLRIGQDPFEMT
+560 PRKSLRIGQDPFEVT

-598 LFPNGLDGSNKI
+598 LFPNGLDGSNAI

-648 VLSSNAANAEAPYT
+648 VLSSNAANPEAPYT

>member
-1 MRTSAKASPSVKRCG
+1 
-16 MRSAKLA
+16 
-23 RHMLIRSTG
+23 
-32 RRSTSRVSESEM
+32 M
-44 SRWFATLLLVASLL
+44 SRWIAILLLVASVL
-58 PSPVRAETQ
+58 PSTARAATQ

-108 PEGNVTELFNEQA
+108 PAGNVTELFNEQA

-127 AELGKLAAQASDGGR
+127 AELGKLAARASEGGR

-200 HSGGIAGIRRNT
+200 HSGGIAGLRGNT
-212 RSLGEENGGL
+212 RSLGSENGGL

-246 SLLGQNTDGV
+246 SLLGQNSDGV

-290 SCLLGAAKDL
+290 SCLLGNAKDL

-312 QCAQDFIS
+312 QCAQEFIS

-357 TAEAA
+357 TAEAV

-369 QREQAALEEQHR
+369 QREQAALEEQRR

-392 EKIRLEQQRL
+392 EKIRREQERL

-412 AKLEQERLAREAE
+412 AKAEQERLAREAE
-425 QARLAQLEKQRLAR
+425 QARVAQLEKQRLAR
-439 EAEIT
+439 EAELA
-444 RVAEAERK
+444 RVAEGERK

-465 RESERLAQV
+465 RESERLARV
-474 ARERQQREEAEL
+474 AQERREREEAEL
-486 RAEQERLAELA
+486 RAEQERLAQLA
-497 RAAAEERK
+497 QAAEDEKK
-505 RLAAAQV
+505 RLAAAQ
-512 AQSAAA
+512 AA
-518 AAQTTP
+518 AAQTALAATQAAPIATTP
-524 SAPAPA
+524 AVTTGPAA
-530 PAEPPPV
+530 AEPAPV
-537 SAIASVQNL
+537 SAVASVQNL
-546 YDQRDPRRTLAVTM
+546 YDQRDPRRTLTVTV

-598 LFPNGLDGSNKI
+598 LFPNGLDGSNTI

-648 VLSSNAANAEAPYT
+648 VLSSNATNPEAPYT
-662 FKAADAGGRRELIN
+662 FKAADTGGRRELIN

>member
-1 MRTSAKASPSVKRCG
+1 
-16 MRSAKLA
+16 
-23 RHMLIRSTG
+23 
-32 RRSTSRVSESEM
+32 M
-44 SRWFATLLLVASLL
+44 SRWIAILLLVASVL
-58 PSPVRAETQ
+58 PSTARAATQ

-108 PEGNVTELFNEQA
+108 PAGNVSELFNEQA

-127 AELGKLAAQASDGGR
+127 AELGKLAARASEGGR

-200 HSGGIAGIRRNT
+200 HSGGIAGLRGNT
-212 RSLGEENGGL
+212 RSLGSENGGL

-246 SLLGQNTDGV
+246 SLLGQNSDGV

-290 SCLLGAAKDL
+290 SCLLGNAKDL

-312 QCAQDFIS
+312 QCAQEFIS
-320 TKVARFPD
+320 NKVARFPD

-357 TAEAA
+357 TAEAV

-369 QREQAALEEQHR
+369 QREQAALEEQRR

-392 EKIRLEQQRL
+392 EKIRREQERL

-412 AKLEQERLAREAE
+412 AKAEQERLAREAE
-425 QARLAQLEKQRLAR
+425 QARVAQLEKQRLAR
-439 EAEIT
+439 
-444 RVAEAERK
+444 VAQE
-452 RLAAEAAAAEAAR
+452 R
-465 RESERLAQV
+465 RE
-474 ARERQQREEAEL
+474 REEAEL
-486 RAEQERLAELA
+486 RAEQERLAQLA
-497 RAAAEERK
+497 QAAEDEKK
-505 RLAAAQV
+505 RLAAAQAAA
-512 AQSAAA
+512 AQAA
-518 AAQTTP
+518 AAQTATAATQAAPIATTP
-524 SAPAPA
+524 AVTTGPAA
-530 PAEPPPV
+530 AEPAPV
-537 SAIASVQNL
+537 SAVASVQNL
-546 YDQRDPRRTLAVTM
+546 YDQRDPRRTLNVTV
-560 PRKSLRIGQDPFEMT
+560 PRKSLRIGQDPFEVT

-598 LFPNGLDGSNKI
+598 LFPNGLDGSNAI

-648 VLSSNAANAEAPYT
+648 VLSSNAANPEAPYT
-662 FKAADAGGRRELIN
+662 FKAADTGGRRELIN

>member
-1 MRTSAKASPSVKRCG
+1 
-16 MRSAKLA
+16 
-23 RHMLIRSTG
+23 
-32 RRSTSRVSESEM
+32 M
-44 SRWFATLLLVASLL
+44 SRWIAILLLVASVL
-58 PSPVRAETQ
+58 PSTARAATQ

-108 PEGNVTELFNEQA
+108 PAGNVTELFNEQA

-127 AELGKLAAQASDGGR
+127 AELGKLAARASEGGR

-200 HSGGIAGIRRNT
+200 HSGGIAGLRGNT
-212 RSLGEENGGL
+212 RSLGSENGGL

-246 SLLGQNTDGV
+246 SLLGQNSDGV

-290 SCLLGAAKDL
+290 SCLLGNAKDL

-312 QCAQDFIS
+312 QCAQEFIS

-357 TAEAA
+357 TAEAV

-369 QREQAALEEQHR
+369 QREQAALEEQRR

-392 EKIRLEQQRL
+392 EKIRREQERL

-412 AKLEQERLAREAE
+412 AKAEQERLAREAE
-425 QARLAQLEKQRLAR
+425 QARVAQLEKQRLAR
-439 EAEIT
+439 EAELA
-444 RVAEAERK
+444 RVAEGERK

-465 RESERLAQV
+465 RESERLARV
-474 ARERQQREEAEL
+474 AQERREREEAEL
-486 RAEQERLAELA
+486 RAEQERLAQLA
-497 RAAAEERK
+497 QAAEDEKK
-505 RLAAAQV
+505 RLAAAQAAA
-512 AQSAAA
+512 AQAAAAQAA
-518 AAQTTP
+518 AAQTATAATP
-524 SAPAPA
+524 AVTTAPPA
-530 PAEPPPV
+530 AEPAPV
-537 SAIASVQNL
+537 SAVASVQNL
-546 YDQRDPRRTLAVTM
+546 YDQRDPRRTLNVTV
-560 PRKSLRIGQDPFEMT
+560 PRKSLRIGQDPFEVT

-598 LFPNGLDGSNKI
+598 LFPNGLDGSNAI

-648 VLSSNAANAEAPYT
+648 VLSSNAANPEAPYT

>member
-1 MRTSAKASPSVKRCG
+1 
-16 MRSAKLA
+16 
-23 RHMLIRSTG
+23 
-32 RRSTSRVSESEM
+32 M
-44 SRWFATLLLVASLL
+44 SRWIAILLLVASVL
-58 PSPVRAETQ
+58 PSTARAATQ

-108 PEGNVTELFNEQA
+108 PAGNVTELFNEQA

-127 AELGKLAAQASDGGR
+127 AELGKLAARATEGGR

-200 HSGGIAGIRRNT
+200 HSGGIAGLRGNT
-212 RSLGEENGGL
+212 RSLGSENGGL

-246 SLLGQNTDGV
+246 SLLGQNSDGV

-290 SCLLGAAKDL
+290 SCLLGNAKDL

-312 QCAQDFIS
+312 QCAQEFIS

-357 TAEAA
+357 TAEAV

-369 QREQAALEEQHR
+369 QREQAALEEQRR

-392 EKIRLEQQRL
+392 EKIRREQERL

-412 AKLEQERLAREAE
+412 AKAEQERLAREAE
-425 QARLAQLEKQRLAR
+425 QARVAQLEKQRPAR
-439 EAEIT
+439 EAERA
-444 RVAEAERK
+444 RVAEGERK

-465 RESERLAQV
+465 RESERLAQ
-474 ARERQQREEAEL
+474 
-486 RAEQERLAELA
+486 LAQ
-497 RAAAEERK
+497 AAEDEKK
-505 RLAAAQV
+505 RLAAAQAATAATQAAPIATTPAV
-512 AQSAAA
+512 TTGPAAA
-518 AAQTTP
+518 E
-524 SAPAPA
+524 PA
-530 PAEPPPV
+530 PV
-537 SAIASVQNL
+537 SAVASVQNL
-546 YDQRDPRRTLAVTM
+546 YDQRDPHRTLNVTV
-560 PRKSLRIGQDPFEMT
+560 PRKSLRIGQDPFEVT

-598 LFPNGLDGSNKI
+598 LFPNGLDGSNAI

-648 VLSSNAANAEAPYT
+648 VLSSNAANPEAPYT
-662 FKAADAGGRRELIN
+662 FKAADTGGRRELIN

>member
-1 MRTSAKASPSVKRCG
+1 
-16 MRSAKLA
+16 
-23 RHMLIRSTG
+23 
-32 RRSTSRVSESEM
+32 M
-44 SRWFATLLLVASLL
+44 SRWIAILLLVASVL
-58 PSPVRAETQ
+58 PSTARAATQ

-108 PEGNVTELFNEQA
+108 PAGNVTELFNEQA

-127 AELGKLAAQASDGGR
+127 AELGKLAARASEGGR

-200 HSGGIAGIRRNT
+200 HSGGIAGLRGNT
-212 RSLGEENGGL
+212 RSLGSENGGL

-246 SLLGQNTDGV
+246 SLLGQNSDGV

-290 SCLLGAAKDL
+290 SCLLGNAKDL

-312 QCAQDFIS
+312 QCAQEFIS

-357 TAEAA
+357 TAEAV

-369 QREQAALEEQHR
+369 QREQAALEEQRR

-392 EKIRLEQQRL
+392 EKIRREQERL

-412 AKLEQERLAREAE
+412 AKAEQERLAREAE
-425 QARLAQLEKQRLAR
+425 QARVAQLEKQRLAR
-439 EAEIT
+439 EAELA
-444 RVAEAERK
+444 RVAEGERK

-465 RESERLAQV
+465 RESERLARV
-474 ARERQQREEAEL
+474 AQERREREEVEL
-486 RAEQERLAELA
+486 RAEQERLAQLA
-497 RAAAEERK
+497 QAAEDEKK
-505 RLAAAQV
+505 RLAAAQ
-512 AQSAAA
+512 AA
-518 AAQTTP
+518 AAQTALAATQAAPIATTP
-524 SAPAPA
+524 AVTTGPAA
-530 PAEPPPV
+530 AEPAPV
-537 SAIASVQNL
+537 SAVASVQNL
-546 YDQRDPRRTLAVTM
+546 YDQRDPRRTLTVTV

-598 LFPNGLDGSNKI
+598 LFPNGLDGSNTI

-648 VLSSNAANAEAPYT
+648 VLSSNAANPEAPYT
-662 FKAADAGGRRELIN
+662 FKAADTGGRRELIN

>member
-1 MRTSAKASPSVKRCG
+1 
-16 MRSAKLA
+16 
-23 RHMLIRSTG
+23 
-32 RRSTSRVSESEM
+32 M
-44 SRWFATLLLVASLL
+44 SRWFATLLLLASLL
-58 PSPVRAETQ
+58 PSTAPAATQ

-127 AELGKLAAQASDGGR
+127 AELGKLAARASDGGR

-246 SLLGQNTDGV
+246 SLLGQNADGV

-264 HITSARSDEVSFDEP
+264 HITSARPDEVSFDEP

-290 SCLLGAAKDL
+290 SCLLGGAKDL

-357 TAEAA
+357 SAEVA

-369 QREQAALEEQHR
+369 QREQAALDEQRR

-392 EKIRLEQQRL
+392 ERIRLEQQRL
-402 AAERAEAERL
+402 AAERAEVERL

-439 EAEIT
+439 EAEIA

-452 RLAAEAAAAEAAR
+452 RLAAEAAAAETAR
-465 RESERLAQV
+465 RESERVAQA

-497 RAAAEERK
+497 RAADEEKK
-505 RLAAAQV
+505 RLAAAEAERLRLAQVAQAAAQV
-512 AQSAAA
+512 AQA
-518 AAQTTP
+518 
-524 SAPAPA
+524 APASA

-546 YDQRDPRRTLAVTM
+546 YDQRDPRRTLAVTV
-560 PRKSLRIGQDPFEMT
+560 PRKSLRIGQDPFEMS

-648 VLSSNAANAEAPYT
+648 VLSSNAANPEAPYT

>member
-1 MRTSAKASPSVKRCG
+1 
-16 MRSAKLA
+16 
-23 RHMLIRSTG
+23 
-32 RRSTSRVSESEM
+32 M
-44 SRWFATLLLVASLL
+44 SRWIAILLLVASVL
-58 PSPVRAETQ
+58 PSTARAATQ

-108 PEGNVTELFNEQA
+108 PAGNVTELFNEQA

-127 AELGKLAAQASDGGR
+127 AELGKLAARASEGGR

-200 HSGGIAGIRRNT
+200 HSGGIAGLRGNT
-212 RSLGEENGGL
+212 RSLGSEKGGL

-246 SLLGQNTDGV
+246 SLLGQNSDGV

-290 SCLLGAAKDL
+290 SCLLGNAKDL

-312 QCAQDFIS
+312 QCAQEFIS

-357 TAEAA
+357 TAEAV

-369 QREQAALEEQHR
+369 QREQAALEEQRR

-392 EKIRLEQQRL
+392 EKIRREQERL

-412 AKLEQERLAREAE
+412 AKAEQERLAREAE
-425 QARLAQLEKQRLAR
+425 QARVAQLEKQRLAR
-439 EAEIT
+439 EAELA
-444 RVAEAERK
+444 RVAEGERK

-465 RESERLAQV
+465 RESERLARV
-474 ARERQQREEAEL
+474 AQERREREEAEL
-486 RAEQERLAELA
+486 RAEQERLAQLA
-497 RAAAEERK
+497 QAAEDEKK
-505 RLAAAQV
+505 RLAAAQ
-512 AQSAAA
+512 AA
-518 AAQTTP
+518 AAQTALAATQAAPIATTP
-524 SAPAPA
+524 AVTTGPAA
-530 PAEPPPV
+530 AEPAPV
-537 SAIASVQNL
+537 SAVASVQNL
-546 YDQRDPRRTLAVTM
+546 YDQRDPRRTLTVTV

-598 LFPNGLDGSNKI
+598 LFPNGLDGSNTI

-648 VLSSNAANAEAPYT
+648 VLSSNAANPEAPYT
-662 FKAADAGGRRELIN
+662 FKAADTGGRRELIN

>member
-1 MRTSAKASPSVKRCG
+1 
-16 MRSAKLA
+16 
-23 RHMLIRSTG
+23 
-32 RRSTSRVSESEM
+32 M
-44 SRWFATLLLVASLL
+44 SRWIAILLLVASVL
-58 PSPVRAETQ
+58 PSTARAATQ

-108 PEGNVTELFNEQA
+108 PAGNVTELFNEQA

-127 AELGKLAAQASDGGR
+127 AELGKLAARASEGGR

-200 HSGGIAGIRRNT
+200 HSGGIAGLRGNT
-212 RSLGEENGGL
+212 RSLGSENGGL

-246 SLLGQNTDGV
+246 SLLGQNSDGV

-290 SCLLGAAKDL
+290 SCLLGNAKDL

-312 QCAQDFIS
+312 QCAQEFIS

-357 TAEAA
+357 TAEAV

-369 QREQAALEEQHR
+369 QREQAALEEQRR

-392 EKIRLEQQRL
+392 EKIRREQERL

-412 AKLEQERLAREAE
+412 AKAEQERLAREAE
-425 QARLAQLEKQRLAR
+425 QARVAQLEKQRLAR
-439 EAEIT
+439 
-444 RVAEAERK
+444 VAQE
-452 RLAAEAAAAEAAR
+452 R
-465 RESERLAQV
+465 RE
-474 ARERQQREEAEL
+474 REEAEL
-486 RAEQERLAELA
+486 RAEQERLAQLA
-497 RAAAEERK
+497 QAAEDEKK
-505 RLAAAQV
+505 RLAAAQ
-512 AQSAAA
+512 AA
-518 AAQTTP
+518 AAQTATAATQAAPIATTP
-524 SAPAPA
+524 AVTTGPAA
-530 PAEPPPV
+530 AEPAPV
-537 SAIASVQNL
+537 SAVASVQNL
-546 YDQRDPRRTLAVTM
+546 YDQRDPRRTLTVTV
-560 PRKSLRIGQDPFEMT
+560 PRKSLRIGQDPFEVT

-598 LFPNGLDGSNKI
+598 LFPNGLDGSNTI

-648 VLSSNAANAEAPYT
+648 VLSSNAANPEAPYT
-662 FKAADAGGRRELIN
+662 FKAADTGGRRELIN

>member
-1 MRTSAKASPSVKRCG
+1 
-16 MRSAKLA
+16 
-23 RHMLIRSTG
+23 
-32 RRSTSRVSESEM
+32 M
-44 SRWFATLLLVASLL
+44 SRWIAILLLVASVL
-58 PSPVRAETQ
+58 PSTARAATQ

-108 PEGNVTELFNEQA
+108 PAGNVTELFNEQA

-127 AELGKLAAQASDGGR
+127 AELGKLAARATEGGR

-200 HSGGIAGIRRNT
+200 HSGGIAGLRGNT
-212 RSLGEENGGL
+212 RSLGSENGGL

-246 SLLGQNTDGV
+246 SLLGQNSDGV

-290 SCLLGAAKDL
+290 SCLLGNAKDL

-312 QCAQDFIS
+312 QCAQEFIS

-357 TAEAA
+357 TAEAV

-369 QREQAALEEQHR
+369 QREQAALEEQRR

-392 EKIRLEQQRL
+392 EKIRREQERL

-412 AKLEQERLAREAE
+412 AKAEQERLAREAE
-425 QARLAQLEKQRLAR
+425 QARVAQLEKQRLAR
-439 EAEIT
+439 
-444 RVAEAERK
+444 VAQE
-452 RLAAEAAAAEAAR
+452 R
-465 RESERLAQV
+465 RE
-474 ARERQQREEAEL
+474 REEAEL
-486 RAEQERLAELA
+486 RAEQERLAQLA
-497 RAAAEERK
+497 QAAEDEKK
-505 RLAAAQV
+505 RLAAAQ
-512 AQSAAA
+512 AA
-518 AAQTTP
+518 AAQAATAATQAAPIATTP
-524 SAPAPA
+524 AVTTGPAA
-530 PAEPPPV
+530 AEPAPV
-537 SAIASVQNL
+537 SAVASVQNL
-546 YDQRDPRRTLAVTM
+546 YDQRDPRRTLTVTV

-598 LFPNGLDGSNKI
+598 LFPNGLDGSNTI

-648 VLSSNAANAEAPYT
+648 VLSSNAANPEAPYT
-662 FKAADAGGRRELIN
+662 FKAADTGGRRELIN

>member
-1 MRTSAKASPSVKRCG
+1 
-16 MRSAKLA
+16 
-23 RHMLIRSTG
+23 
-32 RRSTSRVSESEM
+32 M
-44 SRWFATLLLVASLL
+44 SRWIAILLLVASVL
-58 PSPVRAETQ
+58 PSTARAATQ

-108 PEGNVTELFNEQA
+108 PAGNVTELFNEQA

-127 AELGKLAAQASDGGR
+127 AELGKLAARASEGGR

-177 EFAQYAKPLGSKAD
+177 EFAQYAKPLGGKAD

-200 HSGGIAGIRRNT
+200 HSGGIAGLRGNT
-212 RSLGEENGGL
+212 RSLGSENGGL

-246 SLLGQNTDGV
+246 SLLGRNADGV

-290 SCLLGAAKDL
+290 SCLLGNAKDL

-312 QCAQDFIS
+312 QCAQEFIS

-357 TAEAA
+357 TAEAV

-369 QREQAALEEQHR
+369 QREQAALEEQRR

-392 EKIRLEQQRL
+392 EKIRREQERL

-412 AKLEQERLAREAE
+412 AKAEQERLAREAE
-425 QARLAQLEKQRLAR
+425 QARVAQLEKQRLAR
-439 EAEIT
+439 EAELA
-444 RVAEAERK
+444 RVAEGERK

-465 RESERLAQV
+465 RESERLARV
-474 ARERQQREEAEL
+474 AQERREREEAEL
-486 RAEQERLAELA
+486 RAEQERLAQLA
-497 RAAAEERK
+497 QAAEDEKK
-505 RLAAAQV
+505 RLAAAQAAA
-512 AQSAAA
+512 AQAA
-518 AAQTTP
+518 AAQTATAATP
-524 SAPAPA
+524 AVTTAPPA
-530 PAEPPPV
+530 AEPAPV
-537 SAIASVQNL
+537 SAVASVQNL
-546 YDQRDPRRTLAVTM
+546 YDQRDPRRTLNVTV
-560 PRKSLRIGQDPFEMT
+560 PRKSLRIGQDPFEVT

-598 LFPNGLDGSNKI
+598 LFPNGLDGSNAI

-648 VLSSNAANAEAPYT
+648 VLSSNAANPEAPYT

>member
-1 MRTSAKASPSVKRCG
+1 
-16 MRSAKLA
+16 
-23 RHMLIRSTG
+23 
-32 RRSTSRVSESEM
+32 M
-44 SRWFATLLLVASLL
+44 SRWIAILLLVASVL
-58 PSPVRAETQ
+58 PSTARAATQ

-108 PEGNVTELFNEQA
+108 PAGNVTELFNEQA

-127 AELGKLAAQASDGGR
+127 AELGKLAARATEGGR

-200 HSGGIAGIRRNT
+200 HSGGIAGLRGNT
-212 RSLGEENGGL
+212 RSLGSENGGL

-290 SCLLGAAKDL
+290 SCLLGNAKDL

-312 QCAQDFIS
+312 QCAQEFIS

-357 TAEAA
+357 TAEAV

-369 QREQAALEEQHR
+369 QREQAALEEQRR

-392 EKIRLEQQRL
+392 EKIRREQERL

-412 AKLEQERLAREAE
+412 AKVEQERLAREAE
-425 QARLAQLEKQRLAR
+425 QARVAQLEKQRLAR
-439 EAEIT
+439 EAELA
-444 RVAEAERK
+444 RVAETERK
-452 RLAAEAAAAEAAR
+452 RLAVEAAAAEAAR
-465 RESERLAQV
+465 REAERLARV
-474 ARERQQREEAEL
+474 AQERREREEAEL
-486 RAEQERLAELA
+486 RAEQERLAQLTQ
-497 RAAAEERK
+497 AAEDEKK
-505 RLAAAQV
+505 RIATV
-512 AQSAAA
+512 
-518 AAQTTP
+518 
-524 SAPAPA
+524 
-530 PAEPPPV
+530 AEPPPV
-537 SAIASVQNL
+537 SAVASVQNL
-546 YDQRDPRRTLAVTM
+546 YDQRDQRRTLNVTV

-598 LFPNGLDGSNKI
+598 LFPNGLDGSNTI

-625 VAGGPPGTDHVL
+625 MAGGPPGTDHVL
-637 VLVTDNPRDLS
+637 VLVADNPRDLS
-648 VLSSNAANAEAPYT
+648 VLSSNAANPEAPYT

>member
-1 MRTSAKASPSVKRCG
+1 
-16 MRSAKLA
+16 
-23 RHMLIRSTG
+23 
-32 RRSTSRVSESEM
+32 M
-44 SRWFATLLLVASLL
+44 SRWIAILLLVASVL
-58 PSPVRAETQ
+58 PSTARAATQ

-108 PEGNVTELFNEQA
+108 PAGNVTELFNEQA

-127 AELGKLAAQASDGGR
+127 AELGKLAARATEGGR

-200 HSGGIAGIRRNT
+200 HSGGIAGLRGNT
-212 RSLGEENGGL
+212 RSLGSENGGL

-246 SLLGQNTDGV
+246 SLLGQNSDGV

-290 SCLLGAAKDL
+290 SCLLGNAKDL

-312 QCAQDFIS
+312 QCAQEFIS

-357 TAEAA
+357 TAEAV

-369 QREQAALEEQHR
+369 QREQAALEEQRR

-392 EKIRLEQQRL
+392 EKIRREQERL

-412 AKLEQERLAREAE
+412 AKAEQERLAREAE
-425 QARLAQLEKQRLAR
+425 QARVAQLEKQRLAR
-439 EAEIT
+439 EAELA
-444 RVAEAERK
+444 RVAEGERK
-452 RLAAEAAAAEAAR
+452 RLAAEAAAAETAR
-465 RESERLAQV
+465 RESERLARV
-474 ARERQQREEAEL
+474 AQERREREEAEL
-486 RAEQERLAELA
+486 RAEQERLAQLA
-497 RAAAEERK
+497 QAAEDEKK
-505 RLAAAQV
+505 RLAAGQ
-512 AQSAAA
+512 AA
-518 AAQTTP
+518 AAQTATAATQAAPIATTP
-524 SAPAPA
+524 AVTTGPAA
-530 PAEPPPV
+530 AEPAPV
-537 SAIASVQNL
+537 SAVASVQNL
-546 YDQRDPRRTLAVTM
+546 YDQRDPRRTLNVTV
-560 PRKSLRIGQDPFEMT
+560 PRKSLRIGQDPFEVT

-598 LFPNGLDGSNKI
+598 LFPNGLDGSNAI

-648 VLSSNAANAEAPYT
+648 VLSSNAANPEAPYT
-662 FKAADAGGRRELIN
+662 FKAADTGGRRELIN

>member
-1 MRTSAKASPSVKRCG
+1 
-16 MRSAKLA
+16 
-23 RHMLIRSTG
+23 
-32 RRSTSRVSESEM
+32 
-44 SRWFATLLLVASLL
+44 
-58 PSPVRAETQ
+58 
-67 EPFKHALIIG
+67 
-77 VSIYRDEE
+77 
-85 IPPLFGVPNDLDS
+85 
-98 AKEIAVAMGI
+98 
-108 PEGNVTELFNEQA
+108 
-121 TKDRII
+121 
-127 AELGKLAAQASDGGR
+127 
-142 ILVYFSGHGT
+142 
-152 RWRDPNAG
+152 
-160 GCVEG
+160 
-165 LLTWDRKVIVNR
+165 
-177 EFAQYAKPLGSKAD
+177 
-191 KLIIMFDAC
+191 
-200 HSGGIAGIRRNT
+200 
-212 RSLGEENGGL
+212 
-222 RPKFFMKADE
+222 MKADE

-246 SLLGQNTDGV
+246 SLLGQNADTV

-290 SCLLGAAKDL
+290 SCLLGNAKDL

-312 QCAQDFIS
+312 QCAQEFIS

-357 TAEAA
+357 SAEAA

-369 QREQAALEEQHR
+369 QREQAALEEQRR

-392 EKIRLEQQRL
+392 AQIRREQERL

-425 QARLAQLEKQRLAR
+425 QARLAQIEKQRLAR
-439 EAEIT
+439 EAELA

-452 RLAAEAAAAEAAR
+452 RLAAEAAAADAAR

-474 ARERQQREEAEL
+474 ALERRQREEAEL

-497 RAAAEERK
+497 RAADEERK
-505 RLAAAQV
+505 RLAASQA
-512 AQSAAA
+512 AASAAA
-518 AAQTTP
+518 APAVTP
-524 SAPAPA
+524 AVTAAPTATEPA
-530 PAEPPPV
+530 PV
-537 SAIASVQNL
+537 SAVASVQNL
-546 YDQRDPRRTLAVTM
+546 YDQRDPRRTLNVTV

-598 LFPNGLDGSNKI
+598 LFPNGLDDSNKI

-648 VLSSNAANAEAPYT
+648 VLSGNAANPESPYT

-686 PRFAAAWLKVEEV
+686 PRFAAAWLKVEEI

>member
-1 MRTSAKASPSVKRCG
+1 
-16 MRSAKLA
+16 
-23 RHMLIRSTG
+23 
-32 RRSTSRVSESEM
+32 M
-44 SRWFATLLLVASLL
+44 SRWIAILLLVASVL
-58 PSPVRAETQ
+58 PSTARAATQ

-108 PEGNVTELFNEQA
+108 PAGNVTELFNEQA

-127 AELGKLAAQASDGGR
+127 AELGKLAARASEGGR

-200 HSGGIAGIRRNT
+200 HSGGIAGLRGNT
-212 RSLGEENGGL
+212 RSLGSENGGL

-246 SLLGQNTDGV
+246 SLLGQNSDGV

-290 SCLLGAAKDL
+290 SCLLGNAKDL

-312 QCAQDFIS
+312 QCAQEFIS
-320 TKVARFPD
+320 NKVARFPD

-357 TAEAA
+357 TAEAV

-369 QREQAALEEQHR
+369 QREQAALEEQRR

-392 EKIRLEQQRL
+392 EKIRREQERL

-412 AKLEQERLAREAE
+412 AKAEQERLAREAE
-425 QARLAQLEKQRLAR
+425 QARVAQLEKQRLAR
-439 EAEIT
+439 
-444 RVAEAERK
+444 VAQE
-452 RLAAEAAAAEAAR
+452 R
-465 RESERLAQV
+465 RE
-474 ARERQQREEAEL
+474 REEAEL
-486 RAEQERLAELA
+486 RAEQERLAQLA
-497 RAAAEERK
+497 QAAEDEKK
-505 RLAAAQV
+505 RLAAAQ
-512 AQSAAA
+512 AA
-518 AAQTTP
+518 AAQTALAATQAAPIATTP
-524 SAPAPA
+524 AVTTGPAA
-530 PAEPPPV
+530 AEPAPV
-537 SAIASVQNL
+537 SAVASVQNL
-546 YDQRDPRRTLAVTM
+546 YDQRDPRRTLTVTV

-598 LFPNGLDGSNKI
+598 LFPNGLDGSNTI

-648 VLSSNAANAEAPYT
+648 VLSSNAANPEAPYT
-662 FKAADAGGRRELIN
+662 FKAADTGGRRELIN